1 MRGELVAL
9 DLETTGLNHLEDSII
24 EIGAVRMIEGQVV
37 DEFSTFVDPGIP
49 IPPPITHL
57 TGIRSTDVEG
67 APRIEAALPHLV
79 AFVGSA
85 PVIAHNISLDMAFL
99 QQRHGVLL
107 KARKLDTY
115 ELASILMP
123 RAPRYSLNSLTADVG
138 ITLEHAHRALDDAR
152 ATALLYWKLWERMTM
167 LPRSVLQELVD
178 LGRGLDWEA
187 GQVFRAALI
196 EAENLPV
203 GIPPAL
209 NRYVDARTAA
219 PQDDSPRTPAA
230 HVAQVLERGG
240 LLEASMPGYEHRP
253 QQLTMAQAIEDAF
266 TEKSHLMVEAGTGT
280 GKSVAYL
287 TPAVLWA
294 VNHNEHVVISTN
306 TINLQDQLIN
316 KDIPLLR
323 QALGI
328 NFRATVL
335 KGRSNYLC
343 PRRLETVR
351 RRRPT
356 SLGELR
362 TLAKIL
368 VWLLETPTAD
378 RGEISLRG
386 PVENGVW
393 QRLSAEDEGC
403 SLDRCQGTMAG
414 ACPFYKARRA
424 AETAHVVIANHALLI
439 ADAASGSTVLP
450 EYSHLIVD
458 EAHHLEDAIT
468 SGLEFEID
476 QNALVRRIADLGGPN
491 RGLLGDIL
499 DRSRAKA
506 SDKDVMRLESFIQV
520 IDEATSL
527 MRGQVEGFFAAVQH
541 FVKEVHNPR
550 MPEYI
555 SLVRIGQPQRSRDSF
570 GAVQHAWENLA
581 EYFEVIGEAMKRLT
595 MALRK
600 FAHYEIEGH
609 EDFVFSTETAA
620 EFLST
625 VHQQLNAFVFEPDP
639 NAVYW
644 VALGQASGDLPT
656 IHAAPLDVGPLMDRY
671 IWSAK
676 ESVVLTSAT
685 LRTGDSFSYV
695 GERLHLEDVEQIDV
709 GSPFDY
715 ERSTLLYLP
724 TDIPEPND
732 RHGYQKAVERGIIE
746 LAAALNGRVMVL
758 FTSYTQLRQTAQAI
772 APRLALG
779 GITVYDQSDGSSRQA
794 LLDGFMTNEKA
805 VLMGTRSFWEGVDI
819 PGESLSALVITRLP
833 FAVPTDPVFSA
844 RGETYQNSFE
854 EYAVPDA
861 VLRFRQGF
869 GRLIRRATDRGVVTV
884 FDSRILNK
892 GYGMVFLES
901 LPTCTLKRGPLEG
914 LAPAAKRWL
923 EQGY

>member
-24 EIGAVRMIEGQVV
+24 EIGAVRMIDGQIV
-37 DEFSTFVDPGIP
+37 DEFSTFVDPGIA

-57 TGIRSTDVEG
+57 TGIRSADVEG
-67 APRIEAALPHLV
+67 APRIDAALPRLV
-79 AFVGSA
+79 AFVGDA

-107 KARKLDTY
+107 RARKLDTY
-115 ELASILMP
+115 ELASILVP
-123 RAPRYSLNSLTADVG
+123 RAPRYSLNSLTSEMG
-138 ITLEHAHRALDDAR
+138 ISLEHAHRALDDAR
-152 ATALLYWKLWERMTM
+152 ATALLYWKLWQRMST
-167 LPRSVLQELVD
+167 LPRAVLQELVD
-178 LGRGLDWEA
+178 LGRGLEWEA
-187 GQVFRAALI
+187 GQVFRAALV

-203 GIPPAL
+203 GIPPAFSRAPEVREASQL
-209 NRYVDARTAA
+209 DGQRAAVD
-219 PQDDSPRTPAA
+219 SVTP
-230 HVAQVLERGG
+230 VLGSGG
-240 LLEASMPGYEHRP
+240 LLEVSMPDYEHRP
-253 QQLTMAQAIEDAF
+253 QQLTMAQAIETAF
-266 TEKSHLMVEAGTGT
+266 DDGHHLMVEAGTGT
-280 GKSVAYL
+280 GKSIAYL

-294 VNHNEHVVISTN
+294 VNNNRQVVISTN
-306 TINLQDQLIN
+306 TINLQDQLIG
-316 KDIPLLR
+316 KDIPMLR
-323 QALGI
+323 EALG
-328 NFRATVL
+328 NDFRAAVL

-362 TLAKIL
+362 TLAKVL

-403 SLDRCQGTMAG
+403 SLDRCQGTMGG
-414 ACPFYKARRA
+414 ACPFYK
-424 AETAHVVIANHALLI
+424 HIVIANHALLI
-439 ADAASGSTVLP
+439 ADAATGGMVLP
-450 EYSHLIVD
+450 DYSHLIVD

-499 DRSRAKA
+499 ERSRGKA
-506 SDKDVMRLESFIQV
+506 SEKDIVRLESFIQV

-555 SLVRIGQPQRSRDSF
+555 SLVRIAQPQRSRDSF
-570 GAVQHAWENLA
+570 GAVQHAWDNLA
-581 EYFEVIGEAMKRLT
+581 EYFEVIGEAMTRLT
-595 MALRK
+595 QALRK
-600 FAHYEIEGH
+600 FAPYGIEGQ
-609 EDFVFSTETAA
+609 EDFVFSTETAGQ
-620 EFLST
+620 FLST
-625 VHQQLNAFVFEPDP
+625 VHTQLNAFVYEPDP

-695 GERLHLEDVEQIDV
+695 GERLHLEDVELLDV

-715 ERSTLLYLP
+715 ESSTLLYLP

-732 RHGYQKAVERGIIE
+732 RVGYQRALERGIIE

-772 APRLALG
+772 TPRLALG

-819 PGESLSALVITRLP
+819 PGDSLSALVITRLP

-854 EYAVPDA
+854 EFAVPDA

-884 FDSRILNK
+884 FDSRILTK

-901 LPTCTLKRGPLEG
+901 LPTCTLKQGPLDG
-914 LAPAAKRWL
+914 LAPAAKQWL
-923 EQGY
+923 ERGY